1 MSSEVNSEEILNK
14 IFFSQ
19 YKALSLIGEGSFGK
33 CFKGINIKNNEE
45 ICFKVEKNTSKN
57 TFLKIEAQAL
67 EDLKGGKGIPDFYL
81 FGFSDNF
88 NILIMELLEKTIGEA
103 FEKNNHN
110 LSIKTICVIAIQLV
124 SNNIIFYFIFIV
136 KQIRIYTQ

>member
-1 MSSEVNSEEILNK
+1 MSSDVNSEEVLNK

-45 ICFKVEKNTSKN
+45 ICFKIEKKTSQK
-57 TFLKIEAQAL
+57 TFLKIESHAL
-67 EDLKGGKGIPDFYL
+67 ESLKGGKGIPDFYL

-88 NILIMELLEKTIGEA
+88 NILIMELLDKTIENV

-110 LSIKTICVIAIQLV
+110 FSIKTTCVIAIQLV
-124 SNNIIFYFIFIV
+124 SINYFIFL
-136 KQIRIYTQ
+136 

>member
-1 MSSEVNSEEILNK
+1 MSSDVNSEEILNK

-45 ICFKVEKNTSKN
+45 ICFKIEKKTSQK
-57 TFLKIEAQAL
+57 TFLKIESHAL
-67 EDLKGGKGIPDFYL
+67 ESLKGGKGIPDFYL

-88 NILIMELLEKTIGEA
+88 NILIMELLDKTIENV

-110 LSIKTICVIAIQLV
+110 FSIKTTCVIAIQLV
-124 SNNIIFYFIFIV
+124 SINYFIFL
-136 KQIRIYTQ
+136 